1 MKLNI
6 TIPDEMIPALREQA
20 IAATR
25 EEGRT
30 ISITT
35 LAGQYAIAAIASEL
49 DVAALASSPVPE
61 YQATAEPRHPGSLPS
76 VQLHP
81 VTRPTFGPLGGARLE
96 EQADVTGD
104 LERAQAQLLRAR
116 AREGLDATGLAPEQ
130 ATTRAAVQ
138 GTGPRPMGDLPDL

>member
-35 LAGQYAIAAIASEL
+35 L